1 MPKKNKPK
9 TQKNHR
15 ILVVEDERPL
25 ANALKLKLSNHGLDV
40 TIASD
45 GNEGLKAALSGG
57 YDLILLDIILP
68 GVDGFAI
75 LEQIHGK
82 KSKTPVVVLSNL
94 GQPEDQ
100 QRAKELGAVQY
111 CVKANTPLSAII
123 DIILSIL
130 R

>member
-1 MPKKNKPK
+1 MPISSKPK
-9 TQKNHR
+9 TKKNRR

-25 ANALKLKLSNHGLDV
+25 AHALKLKLSNHGLDV

-57 YDLILLDIILP
+57 YDLILLDLLLP
-68 GVDGFAI
+68 GIDGFAI
-75 LEQIHGK
+75 LEQIHSK
-82 KSKTPVVVLSNL
+82 KSKTPIVVLSNL

-111 CVKANTPLSAII
+111 CVKANTPLSVII
-123 DIILSIL
+123 DLILSIL